1 MSKVV
6 PSFPYIKLNNRG
18 QWRGRDLKYPTAGW
32 GVTPDIKASIHGY
45 SSPALTL
52 LASLKYIFYTQHLSL
67 LVELVLVV
75 SKWERGVLR
84 LGTKPQN

>member
-1 MSKVV
+1 M
-6 PSFPYIKLNNRG
+6 
-18 QWRGRDLKYPTAGW
+18 A
-32 GVTPDIKASIHGY
+32 TP
-45 SSPALTL
+45 PALTL